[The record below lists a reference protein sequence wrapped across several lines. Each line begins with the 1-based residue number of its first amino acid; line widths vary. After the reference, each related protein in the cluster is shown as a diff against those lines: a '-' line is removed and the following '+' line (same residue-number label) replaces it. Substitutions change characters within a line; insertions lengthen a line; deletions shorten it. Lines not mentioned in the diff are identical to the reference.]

1 MMYLKQFPD
10 ICREMGFDVEE
21 KAKTVTLCV
30 TDINYSIN
38 INKKLFLEDLE
49 LTLDSYSEVC
59 AAIAIF
65 EAKTKSGKYDD
76 LDATELQKLKRVF
89 DKAWETG
96 QLKDDTGMFQTE
108 VDSCHQHAKCLKAV
122 LEQLLE
128 KLKKEVDRA
137 RLYSTSS
144 HDFPIVMKQI
154 DASCYKAYAP
164 TKSNDGFIVQEYIFD
179 LDDIGKNDEK
189 KIRAQYEELFQKTN
203 VADSYRLLAE
213 LAIEVGYFVP
223 ACGIF
228 FKRMDDVV
236 SYIKMKTGVDL
247 KIVRSDKTNLEMI
260 RTLDK
265 FHLAMLLNRICT
277 DNKNRPSTTTGWCEW
292 LGNNWNFMS

>member
-38 INKKLFLEDLE
+38 INKKLFLADLE
-49 LTLDSYSEVC
+49 LTLDSYSDVC

-179 LDDIGKNDEK
+179 LDDIGKTMRRK
-189 KIRAQYEELFQKTN
+189 FALSTKSFSR
-203 VADSYRLLAE
+203 R
-213 LAIEVGYFVP
+213 
-223 ACGIF
+223 
-228 FKRMDDVV
+228 
-236 SYIKMKTGVDL
+236 
-247 KIVRSDKTNLEMI
+247 
-260 RTLDK
+260 RTLLTATVFWRSLPSRLDT
-265 FHLAMLLNRICT
+265 LS
-277 DNKNRPSTTTGWCEW
+277 RPAEFFSKGWTTLCRT
-292 LGNNWNFMS
+292 SR